1 MSRQNPLQPKS
12 SLLEKNA
19 KSRSG
24 LQMVMIIVAVHVVF
38 LGGLLFSGCS
48 REEAQPAATGETNTI
63 PTLPPMGEVAT
74 PPTPATTNEVT
85 VVEPPAIPETTNEV
99 TTAPPLPIPQ
109 DVTTP
114 GTVDPGNVEDVVP
127 LVPEPSAGPEVP
139 VATGQSEYV
148 VVKGDN
154 YTAIARKHG
163 VTIAA
168 MKEANPAV
176 DPNRIAIG
184 QVLVIP
190 APAPKPAEPTVPE
203 GSTHYEVKAGD
214 NLFNIAKSHNTTVK
228 AIRDASGL
236 TSNTIRPGQK
246 LIIPKP
252 AAAE

>member
-38 LGGLLFSGCS
+38 LGGLLFSGCR
-48 REEAQPAATGETNTI
+48 REEPQPAATGETNSI
-63 PTLPPMGEVAT
+63 PTLPPMGEVTA
-74 PPTPATTNEVT
+74 PPTPTNTVT
-85 VVEPPAIPETTNEV
+85 VVEPPPVPPTTNEV
-99 TTAPPLPIPQ
+99 TTSAPPLPTSA
-109 DVTTP
+109 DVNTP
-114 GTVDPGNVEDVVP
+114 GAADPGNVEDVVP
-127 LVPEPSAGPEVP
+127 LVPEPGTGPEVP

-168 MKEANPAV
+168 LKEANPAV
-176 DPNRIAIG
+176 EPNRIAIG

-190 APAPKPAEPTVPE
+190 APATKPAEPTIPE
-203 GSTHYEVKAGD
+203 GATQYEVKAGD
-214 NLFNIAKSHNTTVK
+214 NLYNIAKSHNTTVK
-228 AIRDASGL
+228 AIRDANGL
-236 TSNTIRPGQK
+236 TNANIRPGQK